1 MANDL
6 VTKVMSPN
14 GVPVTENVLGLM
26 RYEYAGVAK
35 ILADAKD
42 FSGARAALDKY
53 AQGTGDYENLHIA
66 IEALAVSNDAT
77 LSAAKLYSK
86 KRDEIVSKTTGLE
99 FISYLEQCESI
110 KMSQLTPGER
120 KLFSVRM
127 NPISAKTIGKV
138 EEEIERAQKILKETK
153 ENAAAHGDSV
163 VADALRI
170 YSTYGSLIETIQL
183 LLKYNDESL
192 ALKSRQSALDGSGK
206 NLKKVMLG
214 FNLD

>member
-1 MANDL
+1 MANGL
-6 VTKVMSPN
+6 ERKVSSSGIPL
-14 GVPVTENVLGLM
+14 TENVLGLM

-35 ILADAKD
+35 NLADAKD
-42 FSGARAALDKY
+42 FAGARAALDKY
-53 AQGTGDYENLHIA
+53 ALGTGDYENLHIA
-66 IEALAVSNDAT
+66 IEALAVSPEAT
-77 LSAAKLYSK
+77 MSAAKLYSK

-110 KMSQLTPGER
+110 KMTQLTPGER
-120 KLFSVRM
+120 KLFNIRM
-127 NPISAKTIGKV
+127 KPIYAKTIGAV
-138 EEEIERAQKILKETK
+138 EEEMERAQKILKETK
-153 ENAAAHGDSV
+153 ENETSHPENV
-163 VADALRI
+163 VSDAMRI

-206 NLKKVMLG
+206 NLKKVMFG